1 MRPIRGRHEA
11 VAVIWGRVFNWMGK
25 TGSMADTKNRDHDP
39 SILGLLDLA
48 YSFSLIELKLSW
60 SSEIWEDMILTER
73 QPD

>member
-1 MRPIRGRHEA
+1 
-11 VAVIWGRVFNWMGK
+11 
-25 TGSMADTKNRDHDP
+25 MADTKNRDHDP